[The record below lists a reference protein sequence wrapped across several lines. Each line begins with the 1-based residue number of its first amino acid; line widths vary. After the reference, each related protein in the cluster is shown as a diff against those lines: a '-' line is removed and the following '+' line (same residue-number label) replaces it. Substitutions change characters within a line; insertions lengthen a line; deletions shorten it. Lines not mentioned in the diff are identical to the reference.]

1 MDLKELKK
9 MISLMNENDLLEL
22 EIEEGGKKL
31 RLKKAGPQG
40 AVGSAPPPPA
50 APAAPAVDAN
60 AAAGG
65 EAEPSA
71 EDQGLVTIRSP
82 MVGTYYQ
89 APSPDADVYVE
100 YGSKVSS
107 ETVVCI
113 VEAMKVMNE
122 IKAEVSGEIVKV
134 CVKNGEAVEYGQA
147 LFLVKPA

>member
-9 MISLMNENDLLEL
+9 MIALMNENDLLEL

-40 AVGSAPPPPA
+40 AVGSAPPPAPS
-50 APAAPAVDAN
+50 APAAATPV
-60 AAAGG
+60 AAGG
-65 EAEPSA
+65 DAEPSA
-71 EDQGLVTIRSP
+71 EDQGFVTIRSP

>member
-9 MISLMNENDLLEL
+9 MIALMNENDLLEL
-22 EIEEGGKKL
+22 EIEEGGKRL
-31 RLKKAGPQG
+31 RLKKAGPPG
-40 AVGSAPPPPA
+40 AGGSAPPPVLAPAAA
-50 APAAPAVDAN
+50 APAASGN
-60 AAAGG
+60 ET
-65 EAEPSA
+65 EASA
-71 EDQGLVTIRSP
+71 EDQGFVTIRSP

-89 APSPDADVYVE
+89 AASPDTDTYVE
-100 YGSKVSS
+100 YGSKVSP

-122 IKAEVSGEIVKV
+122 IKAEVSGEIVRV